1 MNDTFTI
8 GRQFIIDNVGSFS
21 GHGGYG
27 GYCPEGRAVNQF
39 GFFYKNFEKL
49 PIFQNCIKC

>member
-8 GRQFIIDNVGSFS
+8 GRQFNIDNVGSFS